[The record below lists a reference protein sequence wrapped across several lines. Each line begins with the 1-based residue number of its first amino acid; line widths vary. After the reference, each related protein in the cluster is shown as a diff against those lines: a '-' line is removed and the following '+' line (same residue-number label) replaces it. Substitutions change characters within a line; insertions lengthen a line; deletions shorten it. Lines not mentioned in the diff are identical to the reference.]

1 MAFCPNCGAQT
12 TGTFCANCGTNVAA
26 SAGATGS
33 TAGSAAGSAYVP
45 PGPPPV
51 GAAGLSE
58 NVAGALCYLFGLI
71 TGIIFLVIAPY
82 NQNKFV
88 RFHAFQSIFAHLAVI
103 VFWIAYSIV
112 GSILALLTHGVG
124 FFLFPLG
131 VVGPIL
137 IALLFLQRSCE
148 PGLFLLVALGS
159 GRRTLLFLAAC
170 GRFGLPALLIDYRR
184 G

>member
-12 TGTFCANCGTNVAA
+12 TGTFCPNCGTNVAA
-26 SAGATGS
+26 SAGGAGS
-33 TAGSAAGSAYVP
+33 AGGSAAGAAYVP
-45 PGPPPV
+45 PGPPPAA
-51 GAAGLSE
+51 AAGLNE

-71 TGIIFLVIAPY
+71 TGIIFLVLAPY

-124 FFLFPLG
+124 FFLFPL
-131 VVGPIL
+131 
-137 IALLFLQRSCE
+137 
-148 PGLFLLVALGS
+148 
-159 GRRTLLFLAAC
+159 
-170 GRFGLPALLIDYRR
+170 FGLLMLVLWLYMMYSAYNGKKVKLPLIGDLAERQA
-184 G
+184 